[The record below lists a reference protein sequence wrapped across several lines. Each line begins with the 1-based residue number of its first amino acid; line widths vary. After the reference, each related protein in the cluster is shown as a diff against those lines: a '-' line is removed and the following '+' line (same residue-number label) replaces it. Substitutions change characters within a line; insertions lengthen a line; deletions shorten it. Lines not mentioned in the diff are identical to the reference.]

1 MNTPLLDAPTSLLIS
16 FMNTSHAKT
25 ILSVMLWATIQ
36 SGVGQAAAPAAPR
49 VVIIT
54 KDGVAPIRMDR
65 GGLPKHSRETFYLE
79 SAVPMPPRP
88 AAPPKPKNERPAR
101 EKQPSVEGGPPRA
114 KKSRDDRSAPQAGQP
129 RREAGI
135 TIRKQAA
142 AAPVASRKRESPSEV
157 DPSEERDEYGDA
169 GAIPDPIEPV
179 NRGLFWVN
187 HQLYNFV
194 FRPVSKVY
202 TTLLPKPIRTAVN
215 NVYENAEYPVRLVNH
230 VLQGKFQRADFET
243 RKFVVNTVGGVGGII
258 RLSDHIPDL
267 AGVPSADTGQTFA
280 KWGIGHGPYI
290 VLPILGPRSARDTVG
305 LAGDYVLNPISW
317 LPFGGTAQAVS
328 LAITTPNTTRNLH
341 GRLEV
346 YDAATREAIDPYL
359 ALRSAYVQ
367 SRDNKAAK

>member
-88 AAPPKPKNERPAR
+88 AAPPKPKNERTAR
-101 EKQPSVEGGPPRA
+101 EKQPSVEAGPPRA

-142 AAPVASRKRESPSEV
+142 AAPVAEQ
-157 DPSEERDEYGDA
+157 A
-169 GAIPDPIEPV
+169 APV
-179 NRGLFWVN
+179 V
-187 HQLYNFV
+187 
-194 FRPVSKVY
+194 
-202 TTLLPKPIRTAVN
+202 
-215 NVYENAEYPVRLVNH
+215 EN
-230 VLQGKFQRADFET
+230 
-243 RKFVVNTVGGVGGII
+243 
-258 RLSDHIPDL
+258 
-267 AGVPSADTGQTFA
+267 
-280 KWGIGHGPYI
+280 
-290 VLPILGPRSARDTVG
+290 
-305 LAGDYVLNPISW
+305 
-317 LPFGGTAQAVS
+317 
-328 LAITTPNTTRNLH
+328 TP
-341 GRLEV
+341 
-346 YDAATREAIDPYL
+346 P
-359 ALRSAYVQ
+359 Q
-367 SRDNKAAK
+367 S